1 MSKELAK
8 IASQNGWSVLPDTDQ
23 YQHRVQIAGSSGNL
37 YTVAFRKAT
46 QQWCCECLG
55 WRRHRHCKHLDA
67 MIPALES
74 AVGKKNEIA

>member
-1 MSKELAK
+1 MF
-8 IASQNGWSVLPDTDQ
+8 
-23 YQHRVQIAGSSGNL
+23 GNL

-74 AVGKKNEIA
+74 AVGKKKEIA